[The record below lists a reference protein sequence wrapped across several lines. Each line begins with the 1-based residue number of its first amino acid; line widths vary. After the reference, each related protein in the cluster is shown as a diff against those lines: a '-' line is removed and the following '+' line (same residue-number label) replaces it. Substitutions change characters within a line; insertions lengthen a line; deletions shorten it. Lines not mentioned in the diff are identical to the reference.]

1 MKNIIL
7 GSLMWLAATTSFAE
21 GIVVGQP
28 LPELNIAERG
38 ELLLENDDVSYT
50 AWQAPIQPGKAHV
63 LQYMAGTAG
72 ASKINEPFTE
82 RLKVAEGL
90 DILVTTVINLDDAT
104 WGTSGFVVSEVKKN
118 KRLFPMSQLV
128 LDEDGRGRETWSLPR
143 KSSAIVITDASGI
156 VQYVKQG
163 AMDEQEIQ
171 SALDLLR
178 AMSSSTS
185 VSTASGTSS

>member
-1 MKNIIL
+1 MKKIIL
-7 GSLMWLAATTSFAE
+7 ISLLWLTASTSFAE

-28 LPELNIAERG
+28 LPHLNIAERG
-38 ELLLENDDVSYT
+38 ELLLENDDVTYT
-50 AWQAPIQPGKAHV
+50 AWQAPLQPGKAHV

-82 RLKVAEGL
+82 RLKITEDL

-104 WGTSGFVVSEVKKN
+104 WGTTGFVISEVKKN

-128 LDEDGRGRETWSLPR
+128 LDEDGLGRETWNLPR
-143 KSSAIVITDASGI
+143 KSSAIVITDGGGI

-163 AMDEQEIQ
+163 AMDEQEIE

-178 AMSSSTS
+178 AIGSRATQPA
-185 VSTASGTSS
+185 ASGTSS